1 MSEDTWKRYRNLMG
15 RFQSAR
21 SGAHLALATGAQLVR
36 AFSSPFLVLI
46 SMVMS
51 VSSSAVPVVMP
62 SPHADLLPSPPLSPL
77 SPQFRL
83 LLGFLII
90 VAAATVIIALRCDHI
105 RGCGAKVAPQFDAAS
120 ARSCCRHHCC
130 NQSSGKSVS
139 AAGTTSSA
147 FASSNGSDSDGMPVL
162 QNLSDS
168 DSDFD
173 YFFFEN
179 SFKSNK
185 VPKLARQFR
194 YWLVIRPKKDRIPEV
209 KGILRAL
216 TEIENISLAHDL
228 TNEKD
233 IKKLLP

>member
-1 MSEDTWKRYRNLMG
+1 VSEDTWKRYRNLMG

-21 SGAHLALATGAQLVR
+21 SGAHRAPATGAQLVR
-36 AFSSPFLVLI
+36 AFSSPFLFLI

-62 SPHADLLPSPPLSPL
+62 SPHADPLPPPPLSPL
-77 SPQFRL
+77 SPQFGL

-90 VAAATVIIALRCDHI
+90 IAAATVIIALRCDHI
-105 RGCGAKVAPQFDAAS
+105 RGCGAKAAPQFDAAS
-120 ARSCCRHHCC
+120 ARSRCRHHCC

-139 AAGTTSSA
+139 TAGTTAFA

-173 YFFFEN
+173 GDEPRGFDC
-179 SFKSNK
+179 SPVLRSAAADGL
-185 VPKLARQFR
+185 PPPLH
-194 YWLVIRPKKDRIPEV
+194 RPCQ
-209 KGILRAL
+209 
-216 TEIENISLAHDL
+216 
-228 TNEKD
+228 
-233 IKKLLP
+233 LLPRRQMSTQSVLGGQ